1 MGMPMSGGEIED
13 YEQDDEESA
22 HDYSKNHEDSKTN
35 LNNQDIAGITTKP
48 RPKTAK
54 AKNDDDNIFYRR

>member
-1 MGMPMSGGEIED
+1 MGMPLSGGEIED
-13 YEQDDEESA
+13 YEQDDEESV
-22 HDYSKNHEDSKTN
+22 HDYSQNHEDSKTN
-35 LNNQDIAGITTKP
+35 LNNQDISGIATKP